1 VTAEDTHFMK
11 GKGKHM
17 MRNRSMLLMVVTF
30 IFTALVLF
38 GCTQKATVKDDS
50 AASEKKATVQP
61 AVKEKEQVQVKQAE
75 AKPEVFVL
83 DKVYFAYNSA
93 KIRKGDKAA
102 LDKNAEWLKANNAAK
117 VTVEGYCDERGTAE
131 YNLALGER
139 RAKSAAKYL
148 VGKGISAKNL
158 KTISFGKD
166 KPADPGHDEKA
177 WAKNRRVE
185 FVLNNGQ

>member
-1 VTAEDTHFMK
+1 
-11 GKGKHM
+11 
-17 MRNRSMLLMVVTF
+17 MVVTF

-38 GCTQKATVKDDS
+38 GCAQKAAVKDDS

-75 AKPEVFVL
+75 AKPEVFAL
-83 DKVYFAYNSA
+83 DKVYFDYNSA
-93 KIRKGDKAA
+93 KIRKGDQAA
-102 LDKNAEWLKANNAAK
+102 LDKNAAWLKANNAAK

-139 RAKSAAKYL
+139 RAKSAVKYL

-158 KTISFGKD
+158 KTVSFGKD
-166 KPADPGHDEKA
+166 KPADPGHNEKA

-185 FVLNNGQ
+185 FVLNNGN

>member
-1 VTAEDTHFMK
+1 MI
-11 GKGKHM
+11 
-17 MRNRSMLLMVVTF
+17 RNRSMLLMVMTF

-50 AASEKKATVQP
+50 AASEKKAAAQP
-61 AVKEKEQVQVKQAE
+61 AAPVKEKEQVQVQKAE
-75 AKPEVFVL
+75 AKPEVFAL

-93 KIRKGDKAA
+93 KIRKGDQGT
-102 LDKNAEWLKANNAAK
+102 LDKNAEWLKANNAAR

-139 RAKSAAKYL
+139 RAKSAVKYL
-148 VGKGISAKNL
+148 VGKGIPAKNL
-158 KTISFGKD
+158 KTVSFGKD

-185 FVLNNGQ
+185 FVLNNGK